1 MTKKIIFIS
10 LILCIL
16 GIFSLANIIES
27 KSVGPGV
34 MYYHDYLAAGPWHLY
49 VLEIDLTNEWINIET
64 VKSGDVMS
72 AYEKTSSMANRKDR
86 EEHRIVGAV
95 NGDFY
100 SSGGIPTNA
109 QVLQGELLRRPID
122 REAFAV
128 SDDNE
133 PLIGIYS
140 FSGYTVSKSDPVA
153 NIQGVNESRGT
164 DKLIVYNHYFGNSTG
179 TNQYGTEIIAE
190 YITEPIVNDTVY
202 LKVLVKDS
210 IQSSGHGNNTIP
222 GNGIV
227 LSGHG
232 ISATYL
238 NEYIYA
244 GDTIKV
250 VLRLTP
256 SSKRIK
262 ELIGGG
268 PSMITNGTVSVPGG
282 SFSSDRHPRT
292 AVGFTQD
299 STRLYMFVVDGRQA
313 GFSAGMSLYELAD
326 YMLEWGVYNGINL
339 DGGGSSTIV
348 VRNRVINSPSDSG
361 EERSVANALMVVSTA
376 PTSDLAYL
384 KISPREVFLLIETQK
399 QFQVGG
405 FDQYY
410 NGVSFQSELLH
421 WECDTNLGV
430 INSDGLFTAGT
441 DTASGFVYVSLDTI
455 RDSVSVHVTDIAS
468 IRLQPD
474 PIILKVG
481 EQQQVIAET
490 QDYFGNVVDLAADR
504 YDWSVTADI
513 GVISESGLFNATDVG
528 EGIIIA
534 TYGTVSGSTS
544 VSVGVSTSIIIDN
557 FDDINNWSISG
568 TRVDINNCSLTLSD
582 SIKHSIPSSAQLI
595 YTLTTG
601 GTSVMNMDCS
611 IPISGTPSAIGIHVY
626 GDGKGH
632 WLRSEFKDN
641 DGERFLLNFTQADPG
656 IDWIDSW
663 QYLEVP
669 LEDAI
674 VSWANPSAVLNY
686 PITWTKIYLAETD
699 DNKKDLGVIYFDDFT
714 AQFIQTSIQDK
725 PINTQAEHFHLERHF
740 PNPFNNTTQFQIQL
754 IDSGDI
760 IFSFYDI
767 NGKEIDK
774 MILLN
779 QNIGQKLIPWTPQHL
794 PSGIYFYNIQMRSQ
808 LISGKCLLIK

>member
-1 MTKKIIFIS
+1 MTKKTVFIS
-10 LILCIL
+10 LILCIF

-27 KSVGPGV
+27 TPVGPGV
-34 MYYHDYLAAGPWHLY
+34 MYYHDFRAAGPWHMY
-49 VLEIDLTNEWINIET
+49 VLEIDLTNEWIDIET

-72 AYEKTSSMANRKDR
+72 AYEKTSSMAKRKDR

-100 SSGGIPTNA
+100 SSGGIPINA

-122 REAFAV
+122 REAFGV
-128 SDDNE
+128 SDTKE
-133 PLIGIYS
+133 PFAGIYS
-140 FSGYTVSKSDPVA
+140 FSGYTVSKSDSVA
-153 NIQGVNESRGT
+153 NIQGVNESRGA
-164 DKLIVYNHYFGNSTG
+164 DKLIVYNHYFGSSTG

-202 LKVLVKDS
+202 LKVTAKDS
-210 IQSSGHGNNTIP
+210 IITSGHGNNIIP

-238 NEYIYA
+238 NEYVYT

-268 PSMITNGTVSVPGG
+268 PSMITNGIASVPGG
-282 SFSSDRHPRT
+282 SFSTDRHPRT
-292 AVGFTQD
+292 AVGFSQD
-299 STRLYMFVVDGRQA
+299 STLLYLFVVDGRQA
-313 GFSAGMSLYELAD
+313 GFSVGMSLYELAD
-326 YMLEWGVYNGINL
+326 YMLEWGVHNGINL
-339 DGGGSSTIV
+339 DGGGSSTMV
-348 VRNRVINSPSDSG
+348 VRDRVINSPSDSG
-361 EERSVANALMVVSTA
+361 GERSVANALMVVSTA
-376 PTSDLAYL
+376 PTSDLAHL
-384 KISPREVFLLIETQK
+384 QISPREVFLLIETQK
-399 QFQVGG
+399 QFQVSG

-410 NGVSFQSELLH
+410 NGVSFQSELLY

-441 DTASGFVYVSLDTI
+441 DTISGFVFVSLDTI

-468 IRLQPD
+468 IKLQPD

-490 QDYFGNVVDLAADR
+490 KDNFGNVVDLAADR

-513 GVISESGLFNATDVG
+513 GAISESGLFNATDVG

-601 GTSVMNMDCS
+601 GTSVMNMNCS

-641 DGERFLLNFTQADPG
+641 DGERFLVNFTQADPG
-656 IDWIDSW
+656 IDWKDSW

-669 LEDAI
+669 LEEALA
-674 VSWANPSAVLNY
+674 SWVNPSAVLNY

-699 DNKKDLGVIYFDDFT
+699 DNKKDQGVIYLDDFT

-725 PINTQAEHFHLERHF
+725 PTNTQAEHFHLERHF

-760 IFSFYDI
+760 TFTFYDI

-779 QNIGQKLIPWTPQHL
+779 QNAGQKLIPWTPQHL
-794 PSGIYFYNIQMRSQ
+794 PSGIYFYNIRMRSQ
-808 LISGKCLLIK
+808 LILGKCLLIK

>member
-1 MTKKIIFIS
+1 MLLISVFIH
-10 LILCIL
+10 
-16 GIFSLANIIES
+16 AEIIES
-27 KSVGPGV
+27 TPVGPGV
-34 MYYHDYLAAGPWHLY
+34 IYYHDFRAAGPWHMY
-49 VLEIDLTNEWINIET
+49 VLEIDLTNEWIQLET
-64 VKSGDVMS
+64 VKSGDRI
-72 AYEKTSSMANRKDR
+72 AAFERTSSMSARKDR
-86 EEHRIVGAV
+86 EEHRIVGAI

-100 SSGGIPTNA
+100 NTSTGTPINA

-122 REAFAV
+122 REVFAV

-133 PLIGIYS
+133 PLIGTYS
-140 FSGYTVSKSDPVA
+140 FSGYTVSMSDSVA
-153 NIQGVNESRGT
+153 NIQGVNESRGV
-164 DKLIVYNHYFGNSTG
+164 DKLIVYNHYFGSSTG

-190 YITEPIVNDTVY
+190 YITRPIVNDTVY

-222 GNGIV
+222 GNGLV

-256 SSKRIK
+256 SRKRIK

-268 PSMITNGTVSVPGG
+268 PSIITNGTASVPGG

-299 STRLYMFVVDGRQA
+299 STQLYMFVVDGRQA
-313 GFSAGMSLYELAD
+313 GFSVGMSLYELAD
-326 YMLEWGVYNGINL
+326 YMLKWGVHNGVNL
-339 DGGGSSTIV
+339 DGGGSSTMI

-361 EERSVANALMVVSTA
+361 GERSVANALMVVSTA
-376 PTSDLAYL
+376 PTSGLAHL
-384 KISPREVFLLIETQK
+384 QISPREVFLLIETQK

-421 WECDTNLGV
+421 WECDTTLGV

-441 DTASGFVYVSLDTI
+441 DTVSGFVYVSIDTI

-468 IRLQPD
+468 IKLQPD
-474 PIILKVG
+474 PIILKIG
-481 EQQQVIAET
+481 EQQQVTAEIK
-490 QDYFGNVVDLAADR
+490 DNFGNVVDLAADR
-504 YDWSVTADI
+504 YDWSVTANI
-513 GVISESGLFNATDVG
+513 GAISESGLFNATDVG

-568 TRVDINNCSLTLSD
+568 TCVDINNCSLTLSD

-601 GTSVMNMDCS
+601 GTSVMNMNCS

-632 WLRSEFKDN
+632 WLRSEFKDK
-641 DGERFLLNFTQADPG
+641 DGERFLINFTQADPG
-656 IDWIDSW
+656 IDWKDSW

-669 LEDAI
+669 LEEAI
-674 VSWANPSAVLNY
+674 ASWANPSAVLNC

-699 DNKKDLGVIYFDDFT
+699 DNKKDQGVIYFDDFT

-725 PINTQAEHFHLERHF
+725 PINTQVEHFHLERHF

-760 IFSFYDI
+760 IFTFYDI

-779 QNIGQKLIPWTPQHL
+779 QNAGQKLIPWTPQHL

-808 LISGKCLLIK
+808 LILGKCLLIK